1 MRITKNRLRSSAYV
15 VMVLC
20 SFILISLLLSSCS
33 LRRSNP
39 LDPLGNSNIVT
50 PDPVM
55 NPTATA
61 SAAHATIKSV
71 TLRWTANNPD
81 NTDGYY
87 IYRGLNYYSAFT
99 LVGTVSNAEN
109 TTFVHSG
116 PTVQAGSHFYWY
128 KVSAYKTYPAGNLE
142 GSRTD
147 VAPVNIPE

>member
-1 MRITKNRLRSSAYV
+1 MRTIRLFPR
-15 VMVLC
+15 
-20 SFILISLLLSSCS
+20 LLLLLTVVLVSVFSASCG
-33 LRRSNP
+33 LKRSNP
-39 LDPLGNSNIVT
+39 LDPLGNSNIVV

-61 SAAHATIKSV
+61 SAAHASVKSV

-109 TTFVHSG
+109 TTFVHTG

-128 KVSAYKTYPAGNLE
+128 KISAYKTYPSGNLE

-147 VAPVNIPE
+147 VSPVNIPE